1 MHDHKIILNAD
12 EHIVCPKCAHD
23 FILGEGITRQTI
35 DRHAEEFESLLQSRR
50 AELEAHLT
58 QEAQRKATQ
67 MTAEQIATLQEQ
79 VAAAKRSERAVQE
92 SIEKIRAEA
101 RAKAVAEAE
110 QARVALEEDL
120 QRKNL
125 ELQNFRA
132 QELALR
138 RQKQDL
144 EEQQKNLELDLQRK
158 LDDERGR
165 ITAMVSQREAER
177 FALMEAEWKKKIED
191 AQKSNEDLRRKLE
204 QGSQQLQGEV
214 LELEV
219 EQSLSTSFFHDLIEE
234 VKKGVRGA
242 DVIQTVRTPAGIT
255 AGRIIWEAKRAEN
268 WSDKWLQK
276 LKDDQQEAKAELA
289 VLVTTVMP
297 KGVTEPFTRIGDIWV
312 ISPQVLR
319 PMAETLRVII
329 LESHKLRQA
338 NVGRDE
344 KIEQLYNYL
353 ASPTFAQRMRTV
365 LDTFSTMQ
373 TELEGEKRAMQKIW
387 ARRQVQ
393 IDRAS
398 KSMTT
403 VVGELQG
410 ITMDSLPGLRQIE
423 SLDALAA
430 PVVDVAGDDL
440 VD

>member
-1 MHDHKIILNAD
+1 MHDKIILNAD
-12 EHIVCPKCAHD
+12 EHIVCPKCSHD
-23 FILGEGITRQTI
+23 FSLGDGITRQTI
-35 DRHAEEFESLLQSRR
+35 DRHAEEFEALLQSRR
-50 AELEAHLT
+50 AELEAHLN

-67 MTAEQIATLQEQ
+67 AAAEQIAVLQEQ

-92 SIEKIRAEA
+92 SIEKIRMEA
-101 RAKAVAEAE
+101 RANAVAEAE

-138 RQKQDL
+138 RQKQEL

-158 LDDERGR
+158 LDEERGR

-242 DVIQTVRTPAGIT
+242 DVIQTVRTSTGII
-255 AGRIIWEAKRAEN
+255 AGRIIWEAKRAEH

-365 LDTFSTMQ
+365 LDTFATMQ
-373 TELEGEKRAMQKIW
+373 SELESEKRAMQKIW

-410 ITMDSLPGLRQIE
+410 ITLDSIPGLRQIE
-423 SLDALAA
+423 ALDALAA
-430 PVVDVAGDDL
+430 PNSDESADDL